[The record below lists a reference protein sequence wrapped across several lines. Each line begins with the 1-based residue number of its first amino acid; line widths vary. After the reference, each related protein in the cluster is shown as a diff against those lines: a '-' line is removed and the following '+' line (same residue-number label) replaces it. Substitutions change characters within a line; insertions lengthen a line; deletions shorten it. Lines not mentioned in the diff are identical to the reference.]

1 MIVYGGFC
9 LYTLP
14 SIFKFLKYSGKK
26 IEEYYENDESSENEN
41 ENENQTYLEAAGIL
55 VFLIRPFIVLFI
67 GLASGVTGENSSSL

>member
-1 MIVYGGFC
+1 M
-9 LYTLP
+9 YTLP

-41 ENENQTYLEAAGIL
+41 ENENENQTYLEAAGVL